1 MESDKI
7 AIKPLVIIIAVVA
20 FIEAAT
26 GCMLFMGHCHPMII
40 MGVAR
45 IAEALLIL
53 LIVLV
58 WGRGLSSIG
67 LSPPEIIPGL
77 KKGLI
82 WSAVLGAVTLLVF
95 VALFV
100 TGADPLTFIHA
111 DLPSERKDVL
121 PFFVVGAIVAPLA
134 EEVFFRGVIYGFF
147 RRWGVFVA
155 VVISTL
161 LFVIVHPI
169 GSSIPWPQ
177 IVGGILFAVAY
188 ETAGSLAAPI
198 VIHVLGNLAI
208 FTVSLISLIA
218 S

>member
-7 AIKPLVIIIAVVA
+7 EIKLLAIIIAVVV
-20 FIEAAT
+20 FIEVVT
-26 GCMLFMGHCHPMII
+26 RSMLLMEQYHPMII

-45 IAEALLIL
+45 ITGIV
-53 LIVLV
+53 LIVLIALV

-67 LSPPEIIPGL
+67 LSLPTIIPGV

-82 WSAVLGAVTLLVF
+82 WSAVLGAVTLLAF
-95 VALFV
+95 VALYV
-100 TGADPLTFIHA
+100 TGIDPLAYIHA
-111 DLPSERKDVL
+111 DLPAERKDIIL
-121 PFFVVGAIVAPLA
+121 FFVVGAMVAPVA
-134 EEVFFRGVIYGFF
+134 EEVFFRGVLYGFF

-169 GSSIPWPQ
+169 GSGIPWPQ
-177 IVGGILFAVAY
+177 ICGGILFAVAY
-188 ETAGSLAAPI
+188 ETAGSLAAPV
-198 VIHVLGNLAI
+198 VIHILGNLAI
-208 FTVSLISLIA
+208 FTLSLLSLA

>member
-7 AIKPLVIIIAVVA
+7 GIKLLVIIIAVVA
-20 FIEAAT
+20 CIEAVT
-26 GCMLFMGHCHPMII
+26 RCMLLMEQYPPMII

-45 IAEALLIL
+45 ITGVVLIV

-67 LSPPEIIPGL
+67 LSPPHIMLGV

-82 WSAVLGAVTLLVF
+82 WSAILGAVTLLVF
-95 VALFV
+95 VALYV
-100 TGADPLTFIHA
+100 AGVDPLACIHA
-111 DLPSERKDVL
+111 DLPSERKDIL
-121 PFFVVGAIVAPLA
+121 LFFVVGAIVAPMA
-134 EEVFFRGVIYGFF
+134 EEVFFRGVLYGFF

-169 GSSIPWPQ
+169 GSGIPWPQ
-177 IVGGILFAVAY
+177 IFGGILFAVAY
-188 ETAGSLAAPI
+188 ETAGSLAAP
-198 VIHVLGNLAI
+198 VIIHILGNLAI
-208 FTVSLISLIA
+208 FTLSLISLA